1 MWCCKCCFL
10 VKVDEHFVQLKDFN
24 FRWTSLMCCFK
35 LLFLEKV
42 ALHWSHSRGFNLRC
56 TECMWYCKLCFLA
69 KTDEHFVQLKG
80 FNFRWTSLMC
90 CFRSLFL
97 EKAALHWSHSKG
109 FKGQLIS
116 KCPFGNIVWTKIPT
130 KLFLDFCPE
139 IFWTFLGAS
148 WRLPCLWYWI
158 LSPQEA
164 QKASRKPPGS
174 YKKIQGRNP
183 EIISLVFLSKQ

>member
-1 MWCCKCCFL
+1 MNFSWKRQ
-10 VKVDEHFVQLKDFN
+10 KIKSKN
-24 FRWTSLMCCFK
+24 FRNYFIPILVPRKCIWQITLPWYLSCRTS
-35 LLFLEKV
+35 
-42 ALHWSHSRGFNLRC
+42 
-56 TECMWYCKLCFLA
+56 
-69 KTDEHFVQLKG
+69 
-80 FNFRWTSLMC
+80 
-90 CFRSLFL
+90 
-97 EKAALHWSHSKG
+97 
-109 FKGQLIS
+109 KGQLIS
-116 KCPFGNIVWTKIPT
+116 KCPFGIIVWTKIPT

-148 WRLPCLWYWI
+148 WKLFGASCRLPCLWYWI